1 MINIPTADAI
11 INIDKAFMLQCIGQY
26 SAKLKEEIVH
36 SVIPLEGL
44 CLASSSTDV
53 CQFTTFNARINTL
66 EFATI
71 LPSRDTVITLP
82 RYDSHQVSYLI
93 QEDVK
98 RIFRIPRTDTA
109 MLKMYS
115 IIHYINNQ
123 FHWTNDI
130 ENSVLDSTKIPLA
143 SNQSS
148 IPRILPTAFAR
159 ILTQMRNNKIGFDYL
174 TSNQLASFLTAAMS
188 AIDKSYQMEDL
199 SEALNTI
206 LQLIV
211 GQFMYIQR
219 SCSINEQPMG
229 TNQPCLIVSTLFL
242 RSSIASDNVFSVYR
256 LKPLPAIVDDE
267 QFMYSNLPAIIGI
280 NKDNETV
287 IFWNTVPKK
296 NECLFSIF
304 VHCKTNP
311 PIIISSRVC
320 ISCITCTINYLQFDK
335 IQMRYSKSGDYQYTN
350 SRLQIIGLKPPT
362 VYEKLSVYGYKTNL
376 ISYEKL
382 AERTVVWY
390 VLPIDLTLVIPS
402 YEGTTRG
409 AKKLFDWGFHGSI
422 GHS

>member
-267 QFMYSNLPAIIGI
+267 QFMYSNLPEIIGI
-280 NKDNETV
+280 NKDDETV

-320 ISCITCTINYLQFDK
+320 ISCKPLGRGTKVVLYLKEDLVEHLNRKYLEVTEKYSQFAGYPIRLIDEKEQPTFWNTIIDRYYIRNNQLDK
-335 IQMRYSKSGDYQYTN
+335 RYSKSGDYQYTN

-362 VYEKLSVYGYKTNL
+362 
-376 ISYEKL
+376 
-382 AERTVVWY
+382 
-390 VLPIDLTLVIPS
+390 
-402 YEGTTRG
+402 
-409 AKKLFDWGFHGSI
+409 
-422 GHS
+422 